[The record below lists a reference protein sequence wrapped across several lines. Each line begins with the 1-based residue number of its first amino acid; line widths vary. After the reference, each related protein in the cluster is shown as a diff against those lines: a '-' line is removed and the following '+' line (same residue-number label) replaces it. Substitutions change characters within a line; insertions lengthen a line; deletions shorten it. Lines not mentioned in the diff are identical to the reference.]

1 MRNYLVAYDFD
12 DTIFSGDS
20 SMKFYKY
27 CLLHHPSVLLSAF
40 KQIGAFFKFV
50 SGKYNKDQ
58 TKSVFFSYISHL
70 KDLPEVVEAFWDKN
84 ESGLKG
90 WYAEHCRRLDAG
102 EYDVACDDDADVDH
116 TGSGDGDGYVVR
128 PKTCVISASP
138 EFIIQ
143 PICRRLGIDYV
154 ICTKMDMATGQI
166 IGRNC
171 HGEEKPRRLYE
182 CFGGDLHDRSENP
195 ILRDGANDEVPNF
208 EIIEFYSDSYS
219 DDPVA
224 RLAGRAFLVQG
235 EKLLPWNVE
244 DKGKE
249 KKTFVKSALSLKK

>member
-27 CLLHHPSVLLSAF
+27 CMLHHPVVLLSAF

-50 SGKYNKDQ
+50 FGKYNKVQ

-70 KDLPEVVEAFWDKN
+70 KDLPGVVEAFWDKN
-84 ESGLKG
+84 EKGLKG
-90 WYAEHCRRLDAG
+90 WYAEHCNRLEAG
-102 EYDVACDDDADVDH
+102 EYDV
-116 TGSGDGDGYVVR
+116 DGVR

-154 ICTKMDMATGQI
+154 ISTRMDTTTGQI
-166 IGRNC
+166 IGENC
-171 HGEEKPRRLYE
+171 HGEEKPRRL
-182 CFGGDLHDRSENP
+182 SEA
-195 ILRDGANDEVPNF
+195 IDNF

-224 RLAGRAFLVQG
+224 RLAEKSFLVQG
-235 EKLLPWNVE
+235 EEVLPWNAS
-244 DKGKE
+244 DKSKE
-249 KKTFVKSALSLKK
+249 KKTFVKSALSFKK